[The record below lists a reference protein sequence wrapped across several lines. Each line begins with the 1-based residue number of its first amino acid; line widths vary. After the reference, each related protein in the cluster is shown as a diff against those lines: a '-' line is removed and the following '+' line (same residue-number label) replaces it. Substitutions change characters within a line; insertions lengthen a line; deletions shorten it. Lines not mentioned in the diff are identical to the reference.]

1 MAMVHLNMVQE
12 CNYDDVTGQ
21 VAHLN
26 IILLFFQSSV
36 LNTCD
41 DGDDNIVQGLDTLVN
56 LSRGHRRLLS
66 DPFAGWL

>member
-1 MAMVHLNMVQE
+1 MVPLNMVQE

-26 IILLFFQSSV
+26 IILFFQSSV

-41 DGDDNIVQGLDTLVN
+41 DGDDNIVQGSDTSVN
-56 LSRGHRRLLS
+56 LSRGH
-66 DPFAGWL
+66 